1 MARADVSLDVWWMMT
16 KPGRRSSK
24 FGDGTHSPAWPVRTG
39 ACEHPVNV
47 SAAADQLLHGTNK
60 LHHWGANLA
69 PDPVLLNVRRF
80 DAAANRFG
88 YDVNPSF
95 GSTRASAAL
104 SRLPFVIGID
114 VRWRLGPDRD
124 VQEMKGFLKPRPNDG
139 VPVLNATQIKERL
152 DRDAKNNFDDIA
164 NRAAA
169 VRLTPQQVA
178 ALKKM
183 AQEFDRKRDS
193 IYVSLSAYM
202 ASLKGNYLTR
212 QAKNRWH
219 DDFVA
224 VARNYVLAGPQVRAL
239 LSDEQFSALPAS
251 MTGFFDMDM
260 ATFIQL
266 MARTNFGTLLEL
278 ITGEGI
284 D

>member
-1 MARADVSLDVWWMMT
+1 
-16 KPGRRSSK
+16 
-24 FGDGTHSPAWPVRTG
+24 
-39 ACEHPVNV
+39 
-47 SAAADQLLHGTNK
+47 
-60 LHHWGANLA
+60 
-69 PDPVLLNVRRF
+69 VRRF
-80 DAAANRFG
+80 DAATNRFG

-104 SRLPFVIGID
+104 SRLPFVIGVD

-152 DRDAKNNFDDIA
+152 DRDAQNNFDDIA
-164 NRAAA
+164 NRAGA

-178 ALKKM
+178 ALKTM

-202 ASLKGNYLTR
+202 ASLKGKYLTR
-212 QAKNRWH
+212 QAKSRWH

-224 VARNYVLAGPQVRAL
+224 VARNYVVAGPQVRAL